1 MRNYRQWLVFSK
13 VILTLLGLTGWY
25 GPAQAAVNIDRTRII
40 FASDDIAQSLTL
52 SNDNTTPMLLQ
63 VWTDAGNI
71 DASPDNSKTPLV
83 ALPPVFKMQPGE
95 LRTLRLLLS
104 SRQQLATDRSS
115 QPDMCQYRRFRVAI
129 TYARDSYL
137 AFPTTRCFSQISHDS
152 SLLPVATI
160 FYQPGWRYT
169 LAVLVFRMASAQ
181 AYAYDDLVLCR
192 CVRS

>member
-40 FASDDIAQSLTL
+40 FASDEVAQSLTL

-104 SRQQLATDRSS
+104 SRQQLATDRESLFWLNI
-115 QPDMCQYRRFRVAI
+115 Y
-129 TYARDSYL
+129 
-137 AFPTTRCFSQISHDS
+137 QIP
-152 SLLPVATI
+152 PVTQDI
-160 FYQPGWRYT
+160 KNHPRK
-169 LAVLVFRMASAQ
+169 LVFTASFEAKNFNSPDW
-181 AYAYDDLVLCR
+181 AKSAHGSGGEKITLYC
-192 CVRS
+192 

>member
-40 FASDDIAQSLTL
+40 FASDDVAQSLTL

-83 ALPPVFKMQPGE
+83 ALPPVFKMQPE
-95 LRTLRLLLS
+95 N
-104 SRQQLATDRSS
+104 
-115 QPDMCQYRRFRVAI
+115 
-129 TYARDSYL
+129 
-137 AFPTTRCFSQISHDS
+137 
-152 SLLPVATI
+152 
-160 FYQPGWRYT
+160 
-169 LAVLVFRMASAQ
+169 
-181 AYAYDDLVLCR
+181 
-192 CVRS
+192 

>member
-40 FASDDIAQSLTL
+40 FASDDVAQSLTL

-83 ALPPVFKMQPGE
+83 ALPPVFKMQPRTENASPAPEFPPAACNGPGE
-95 LRTLRLLLS
+95 SLLAKHLSDTASHQTLKPPAKTGVTASFEAKILIRPTGLKAPTEAEEKNYALLLK
-104 SRQQLATDRSS
+104 RIL
-115 QPDMCQYRRFRVAI
+115 Y
-129 TYARDSYL
+129 
-137 AFPTTRCFSQISHDS
+137 
-152 SLLPVATI
+152 
-160 FYQPGWRYT
+160 G
-169 LAVLVFRMASAQ
+169 
-181 AYAYDDLVLCR
+181 
-192 CVRS
+192 